1 MCDHVKRF
9 CYFLSDCLLYCSFYI
24 FFQSENITV
33 NFCIYEC
40 YGANSYLPLAWTGIE
55 FLYLIF
61 LQVTALVL
69 AIANRKVK
77 IEVLNDFKEMS
88 IIVYTISV
96 MFIPL
101 FAITYGVSSYTT
113 ISEIFFSG
121 AIMLA
126 TTVFLF
132 FTFVPKV
139 SCGSAYFF
147 E

>member
-1 MCDHVKRF
+1 MEEVIPSLGLMNF
-9 CYFLSDCLLYCSFYI
+9 ASILVLFPTI
-24 FFQSENITV
+24 SE
-33 NFCIYEC
+33 
-40 YGANSYLPLAWTGIE
+40 
-55 FLYLIF
+55 IF

-101 FAITYGVSSYTT
+101 FAITYSVSSYTT
-113 ISEIFFSG
+113 ISEILFSG